1 MTHAELTERDS
12 APGMGDDY
20 RSGLCDAAW
29 RFQDALDKLA
39 PAPAPAI
46 YQEAVCAICR
56 TRFGWSGKLH
66 GLIGLEV
73 VCVKCRH
80 PVKITTP
87 RAMRAD
93 QFRARYERIEHPE
106 APKCEH
112 GCNPAA
118 CPGCGTNLCLGG
130 CGRNL
135 GPYEE
140 CSCKGRP

>member
-1 MTHAELTERDS
+1 MNQEFPAGSRWRHRLARFSVLVYGEAGGIVS
-12 APGMGDDY
+12 YCMPHHGDE
-20 RSGLCDAAW
+20 
-29 RFQDALDKLA
+29 FM
-39 PAPAPAI
+39 
-46 YQEAVCAICR
+46 
-56 TRFGWSGKLH
+56 
-66 GLIGLEV
+66 
-73 VCVKCRH
+73 
-80 PVKITTP
+80 